1 MSGPVEVT
9 ATQPG
14 YYGSYRQTG
23 DTFTVEKAE
32 DVSEVWMS
40 VRSESAVSS
49 DADLAGDADDL
60 DQMDKEALQAYAKQH
75 FGVDLD
81 RRKSEATMRA
91 EIREL
96 AAAD

>member
-1 MSGPVEVT
+1 MSGPIEVT

-32 DVSEVWMS
+32 DVSDVWMS
-40 VRSESAVSS
+40 VSSESAVSP
-49 DADLAGDADDL
+49 DVDLAGDADDL
-60 DQMDKEALQAYAKQH
+60 DQMDKEALEAYAKQH

-96 AAAD
+96 AAAE